1 MKPYEEAVAKS
12 FSKKESFKFVS
23 VISIILMTFANNLLN
38 RFMTELLEL
47 QQSTDHSKM
56 LSPTKLQKMKWF

>member
-12 FSKKESFKFVS
+12 FIVS

>member
-1 MKPYEEAVAKS
+1 MNGMNLFPMARTNILLKLC
-12 FSKKESFKFVS
+12 FVS
-23 VISIILMTFANNLLN
+23 VISVILMTFANNLLN

-47 QQSTDHSKM
+47 EQSTDHSKM

>member
-1 MKPYEEAVAKS
+1 MNRMNLFPVAMARTDILLKS
-12 FSKKESFKFVS
+12 CFVS

-56 LSPTKLQKMKWF
+56 LSPTKLQKWF